1 MCGSTPLHPHA
12 LIQGALRQNWTPLLS
27 LTGEALPTCSL
38 FLLLL
43 SALVRQAHS
52 SSSSSSSTSVPP
64 QPVPPLAH
72 TLQKYLT
79 ALQPLLPPDEL
90 EHTRKMVQRFGSPGG
105 LGKKLQQGLEKR
117 ARHSHNWITDWWVQ
131 WAYLES
137 RQPLAVHSNP
147 AISLPRQDFS
157 DWRGQLVAHMQICSK
172 YMRGRPLCMELYPQ
186 LFSSCRVPGPKHD
199 HVVHYGRPRRGPTH
213 ITVVRN
219 YQFFQLDVYNSD
231 GTPLTQGQIH
241 AQLCRIR
248 SQSWKTDKEPMG
260 ILTSEHRHTWG
271 QAYNRLLHDRINKES
286 VRLIE
291 KGIFT
296 LCLDSPVMRISDE
309 KYASRMAAQILHG
322 GGTYSN
328 SGNRWF
334 DKTVQFVVGEDG
346 SWGLLYEQATAEGP
360 PVSTLLDHVLQ
371 YCKKTDTVRAPLIP
385 LPMPKKLYFYIDPAI
400 KWDIEMAK
408 QNLDIL
414 INDLDITCFNFQRFG
429 KEFPKRLRL
438 SPNSVI
444 QVAIQLAY
452 YRVHSEV
459 CAACDIASLRMFRGG
474 RTDYIRSPT
483 NQMLSFIQAFDD
495 PAVSREA
502 KIELLREAAEAY
514 SQLTDQA
521 LHGHGIDR
529 HLLGLKLQAI
539 EEGLSV
545 PRMFMDTAYGLA
557 THWKLRTGQVPTNTD
572 SVMCFGPLV
581 PDGYA
586 VCYNPQPD
594 HVHFSVTAFNCCEET
609 NAEKLADTL
618 ESTLC
623 DIQELL
629 HPPA

>member
-1 MCGSTPLHPHA
+1 MILKK
-12 LIQGALRQNWTPLLS
+12 
-27 LTGEALPTCSL
+27 LP
-38 FLLLL
+38 
-43 SALVRQAHS
+43 VS
-52 SSSSSSSTSVPP
+52 SSVFTLRIGIRRAHTVPP
-64 QPVPPLAH
+64 QPVPPLER
-72 TLQKYLT
+72 TLKRYLR
-79 ALQPLLPPDEL
+79 ALEPLLPPDEL
-90 EHTRKMVQRFGSPGG
+90 EHTRGIVQKFGRPGG
-105 LGKKLQQGLEKR
+105 LGEKLQNELIKR
-117 ARHSHNWITDWWVQ
+117 AKHSHNWISDWWVQ
-131 WAYLES
+131 WAYLEC

-147 AISLPRQDFS
+147 AISLPKRDFT
-157 DWRGQLVAHMQICSK
+157 DWRGQLVFASK
-172 YMRGRPLCMELYPQ
+172 LIAGLLDFKAKADSGQLAVEYMRGQPLCMELYPQ
-186 LFSSCRVPGPKHD
+186 LFSSCRIPGPKHD
-199 HVVHYGRPRRGPTH
+199 HVIHYGRPRRGPTH

-231 GTPLTQGQIH
+231 GTPLTESQIH
-241 AQLCRIR
+241 SQLLRIR
-248 SQSWKTDKEPMG
+248 SQSWKTDKEPIG

-271 QAYNRLLHDRINKES
+271 QAYTRLLKDKINKES

-291 KGIFT
+291 KSLFT

-309 KYASRMAAQILHG
+309 KYSSRMAAQILHG

-334 DKTVQFVVGEDG
+334 DKTLQFVVGEDG
-346 SWGLLYEQATAEGP
+346 SWGLLYEHATAEGP
-360 PVSTLLDHVLQ
+360 PISTLLDHVLH
-371 YCKKTDTVRAPLIP
+371 YCQKPDRVRAPLVP
-385 LPMPKKLYFYIDPAI
+385 LPMPKKLYFYINPEI

-414 INDLDITCFNFQRFG
+414 INDLDIKCFNFQRFG
-429 KEFPKRLRL
+429 KEFSKQLKL
-438 SPNSVI
+438 SPNSFI

-483 NQMLSFIQAFDD
+483 NQMLTFIQAFDD
-495 PAVSREA
+495 DTVSRET
-502 KIELLREAAEAY
+502 KVELLREAVDAY
-514 SQLTDQA
+514 SILTEQA
-521 LHGHGIDR
+521 LMGEGIDR

-545 PRMFMDTAYGLA
+545 PRLFMDTAYGLA

-586 VCYNPQPD
+586 VCYNPQQD
-594 HVHFSVTAFNCCEET
+594 HVHFSITAFNCCEET
-609 NAEKLADTL
+609 NAEKLAL
-618 ESTLC
+618 MLQRSLC
-623 DIQELL
+623 DLQALFQ
-629 HPPA
+629 PAV